1 MSEENKNVRCDLC
14 GEEISSQNAI
24 RFDGTILCIDCFNQ
38 RVTECSH
45 CGRSIWRD
53 DSRNGEYCQDCY
65 DNLYETCTECGDDVC
80 RDDVCYHND
89 EPYCQSCY
97 DEINDSIIH
106 DYYYKPDPIFYG
118 KGQPHYGI
126 EIEIDE
132 GGEYDDNAERILN
145 IGNKINE
152 HILM

>member
-89 EPYCQSCY
+89 EPYCQNCY
-97 DEINDSIIH
+97 DEIND
-106 DYYYKPDPIFYG
+106 
-118 KGQPHYGI
+118 
-126 EIEIDE
+126 
-132 GGEYDDNAERILN
+132 IL
-145 IGNKINE
+145 
-152 HILM
+152 

>member
-14 GEEISSQNAI
+14 GEEVSSQNAI

-65 DNLYETCTECGDDVC
+65 DNLYELAPNVVMT
-80 RDDVCYHND
+80 
-89 EPYCQSCY
+89 
-97 DEINDSIIH
+97 
-106 DYYYKPDPIFYG
+106 F
-118 KGQPHYGI
+118 
-126 EIEIDE
+126 
-132 GGEYDDNAERILN
+132 AEMMCVITTMNRTA
-145 IGNKINE
+145 KIV
-152 HILM
+152 MTK